1 MRRVAS
7 INRTAGRGILSA
19 ASGRK
24 PRIPV
29 VRLFVTRERERER
42 ERERKHKS
50 QHHIK
55 RNHAGEKEDEEIQNN
70 SRENRIKHTPI
81 VFTSKH
87 IVKDSSNIECSSFT
101 REKDAFV
108 PSSVS
113 IFVVI
118 SVLG

>member
-29 VRLFVTRERERER
+29 VRLFVTRERER
-42 ERERKHKS
+42 KHKS

-55 RNHAGEKEDEEIQNN
+55 HNRAGEKEDEEIQNN